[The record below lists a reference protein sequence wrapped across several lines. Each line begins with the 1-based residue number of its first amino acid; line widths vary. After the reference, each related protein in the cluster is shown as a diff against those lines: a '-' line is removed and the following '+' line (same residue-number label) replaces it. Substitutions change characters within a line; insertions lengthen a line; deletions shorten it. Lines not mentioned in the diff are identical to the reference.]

1 MPGAAAGLRTNGNPG
16 TGDAHDRLGSN
27 GCSQPLASTGEPP
40 WTSKPVKRVPACG
53 PPHDSHSAMILAGHG
68 LQIEA
73 AAIVAGWS
81 MENSSTLIAQAG
93 MEPGD
98 RLGHR
103 IQARG

>member
-1 MPGAAAGLRTNGNPG
+1 
-16 TGDAHDRLGSN
+16 
-27 GCSQPLASTGEPP
+27 
-40 WTSKPVKRVPACG
+40 
-53 PPHDSHSAMILAGHG
+53 MILAGHG

-73 AAIVAGWS
+73 AAIVAGSS